1 MLIST
6 ATIITAIALQRREYR
21 HVCYHSLSCDNMQ
34 KMSNESSDKHALHF
48 WLWLNGDPMF
58 IMCLLFGNDV
68 ISLESRPLIF
78 VYLYVRTH
86 LISKNIR
93 SSKIKACRLL
103 IASSLL
109 MWSLIK
115 LDVKLLRVSFNT
127 TLNIS
132 WILYFLLYMVS
143 WLS

>member
-1 MLIST
+1 
-6 ATIITAIALQRREYR
+6 
-21 HVCYHSLSCDNMQ
+21 
-34 KMSNESSDKHALHF
+34 
-48 WLWLNGDPMF
+48 MF
-58 IMCLLFGNDV
+58 IMCLLFGNNV

-78 VYLYVRTH
+78 VYLYARTH
-86 LISKNIR
+86 V
-93 SSKIKACRLL
+93 ACRLL

-143 WLS
+143 

>member
-6 ATIITAIALQRREYR
+6 ATIITAIALQRRECR
-21 HVCYHSLSCDNMQ
+21 HVCYHSLSCTNMQ
-34 KMSNESSDKHALHF
+34 KMSNESGDKHALHF

-58 IMCLLFGNDV
+58 IMCLLFGNNV

-78 VYLYVRTH
+78 VYLYARTH
-86 LISKNIR
+86 V
-93 SSKIKACRLL
+93 ACRLL